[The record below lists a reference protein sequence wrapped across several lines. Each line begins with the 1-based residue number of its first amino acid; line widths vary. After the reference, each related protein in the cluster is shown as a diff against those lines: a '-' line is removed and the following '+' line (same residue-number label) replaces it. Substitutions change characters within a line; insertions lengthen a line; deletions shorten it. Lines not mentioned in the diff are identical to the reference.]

1 MDKSFRILLSVRG
14 IKCFTFQKN
23 LENYIDASR
32 NFWKICEMSTKSYYL
47 TKYIAALESDKVD
60 GKLFANLADQR
71 SFFHKKCMEQIDWD
85 LINRAELARR
95 TQIEA
100 TKLQDIMRGKA
111 KAEPRE
117 FRAIQKTLEA
127 ALA

>member
-1 MDKSFRILLSVRG
+1 M
-14 IKCFTFQKN
+14 KN
-23 LENYIDASR
+23 
-32 NFWKICEMSTKSYYL
+32 KSYYL
-47 TKYIAALESDKVD
+47 TSYIAALESDTLD
-60 GKLFANLADQR
+60 GKLFADLGAQR
-71 SFFHKKCMEQIDWD
+71 AFFHTKCMQQIDWD
-85 LINRAELARR
+85 IINRAELARR
-95 TQIEA
+95 TQIEP